1 MSNNSYTSF
10 EEEHAANKLEY
21 MSLLK
26 EIISKKN
33 NQTIQAE
40 DVIDYLEKATKYF
53 SITENYSHKI
63 LNEKEI
69 LKGFAVNSFA
79 DDCFAILETYI
90 LHIQLLKQLFNSHIT
105 SIDLNNAI
113 SEKALTNT
121 QRVTVKYSKKGVAGL
136 RQKFKDLD
144 LSTNGFDTKAAKS
157 EFNLSMSDRLSL
169 IIGSI
174 GLALIVIISLF
185 IPSPTNWQQVVLRAI
200 LSLTIGI
207 FISTVP
213 GFLHINLTG
222 KLLNNRYKIIATGS
236 VAAFVIIYMVNPAL
250 VS

>member
-1 MSNNSYTSF
+1 
-10 EEEHAANKLEY
+10 
-21 MSLLK
+21 
-26 EIISKKN
+26 
-33 NQTIQAE
+33 
-40 DVIDYLEKATKYF
+40 
-53 SITENYSHKI
+53 
-63 LNEKEI
+63 
-69 LKGFAVNSFA
+69 
-79 DDCFAILETYI
+79 
-90 LHIQLLKQLFNSHIT
+90 
-105 SIDLNNAI
+105 
-113 SEKALTNT
+113 
-121 QRVTVKYSKKGVAGL
+121 
-136 RQKFKDLD
+136 
-144 LSTNGFDTKAAKS
+144 
-157 EFNLSMSDRLSL
+157 MSDRLSL